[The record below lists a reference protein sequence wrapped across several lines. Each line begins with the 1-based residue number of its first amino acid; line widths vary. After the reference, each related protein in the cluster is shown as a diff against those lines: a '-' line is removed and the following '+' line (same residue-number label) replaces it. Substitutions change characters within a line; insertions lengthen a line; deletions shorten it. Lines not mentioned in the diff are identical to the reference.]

1 MLTQRQIGINLHFKT
16 LLKSMFELGTYDN
29 LDVSNKEKYYY
40 YYLYNKVNCY
50 SNFAITIK
58 HQIS

>member
-1 MLTQRQIGINLHFKT
+1 
-16 LLKSMFELGTYDN
+16 MFELGTYDN